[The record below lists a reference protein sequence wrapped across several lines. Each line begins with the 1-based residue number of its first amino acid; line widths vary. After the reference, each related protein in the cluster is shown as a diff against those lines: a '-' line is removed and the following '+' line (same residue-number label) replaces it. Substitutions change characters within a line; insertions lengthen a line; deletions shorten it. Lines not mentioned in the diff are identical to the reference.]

1 MNQSQFCFHCREG
14 SALYYQSAHPDAQK
28 HFWETSSWTNQR
40 KPEWKLQPKHFISQ
54 QNNEFRKNQSPENI
68 FVSDQARQCHRLSIC
83 TCQEIWYEGA
93 TNTATHLTWQIERR
107 LPQPSVS
114 VCRIFEWLG
123 NFQKVTYQQNFD
135 RLALL
140 RTYNFTSVWFQS
152 ISSTFGGAG
161 TTFVN
166 SLLADWPGLVVSGE
180 IFLPKWYCICPAHDI
195 CICSIVRQGG
205 QWGHGG

>member
-1 MNQSQFCFHCREG
+1 MQFGGTHAGFHAITKE
-14 SALYYQSAHPDAQK
+14 LKPDSVC
-28 HFWETSSWTNQR
+28 HS
-40 KPEWKLQPKHFISQ
+40 
-54 QNNEFRKNQSPENI
+54 
-68 FVSDQARQCHRLSIC
+68 RQCHRLSIC

-123 NFQKVTYQQNFD
+123 NFQKVTYQPNFD

-140 RTYNFTSVWFQS
+140 RTYNVTSVWFQS

-166 SLLADWPGLVVSGE
+166 SLLADWPGLVVLGD
-180 IFLPKWYCICPAHDI
+180 IFLPKWYRISPAHDI

-205 QWGHGG
+205 PGDYRG

>member
-1 MNQSQFCFHCREG
+1 M
-14 SALYYQSAHPDAQK
+14 D
-28 HFWETSSWTNQR
+28 
-40 KPEWKLQPKHFISQ
+40 
-54 QNNEFRKNQSPENI
+54 NI
-68 FVSDQARQCHRLSIC
+68 YVHGFLCAGRQCHRLSIC

-123 NFQKVTYQQNFD
+123 NFQKVTYQPNFD

-140 RTYNFTSVWFQS
+140 RTYNVTSVWFQS

-180 IFLPKWYCICPAHDI
+180 IFLPKWYRISPAPGI

-205 QWGHGG
+205 QGDHGGNWAKKRSFWLKSGLYFHILSPFL

>member
-1 MNQSQFCFHCREG
+1 MKK
-14 SALYYQSAHPDAQK
+14 AMLMMIK
-28 HFWETSSWTNQR
+28 T
-40 KPEWKLQPKHFISQ
+40 
-54 QNNEFRKNQSPENI
+54 
-68 FVSDQARQCHRLSIC
+68 RQCHRLSIC

-93 TNTATHLTWQIERR
+93 TNTATNLTWQIERR

-140 RTYNFTSVWFQS
+140 RTYNVTSVWFQS

-195 CICSIVRQGG
+195 CIWGTVRVGRAWRIIMLKYSFFSYVFFLSETG
-205 QWGHGG
+205 FYWVECII